1 MATKNCGECLVS
13 VVRTG
18 SAQTLHLITGDT
30 TRGMVTFVCEYS
42 VMTFQNHGLPAR
54 CPICGIRN
62 PLSGEQEKE

>member
-1 MATKNCGECLVS
+1 MATKNCAERLVS
-13 VVRTG
+13 IVKT
-18 SAQTLHLITGDT
+18 APTQTLHLITGGT

-42 VMTFQNHGLPAR
+42 VMTFQSHGLPAR